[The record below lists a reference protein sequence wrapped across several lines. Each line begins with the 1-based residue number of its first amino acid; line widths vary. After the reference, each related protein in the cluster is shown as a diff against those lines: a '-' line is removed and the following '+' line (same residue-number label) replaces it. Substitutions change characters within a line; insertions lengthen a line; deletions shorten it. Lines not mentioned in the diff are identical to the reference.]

1 MILVWG
7 SDEDPPIADV
17 TDELRARNA
26 DVVRIDN
33 RLLATTDFDVILAPE
48 PQGWIEVQ
56 GRRFVLDSISG
67 IYLRPQPVRDQR
79 LHPASSSLLAIASL
93 LDTRVVNRP
102 TAGRSNLSKPLQLA
116 QIEHAGFAVPP
127 TLVTTD
133 PAAARSFLAEHE
145 RIVYKSISGIRS
157 IVSSLDG
164 SDAARLDNVAT
175 GPVQLQRWIDG
186 VDLRVHVVG
195 RRCFATAI
203 EAQATDYRYGSAPD
217 HIKMMSTDVDDDL
230 AARLVALTASMD
242 LLVAGIDLRITPGDE
257 CICFEVNPSP
267 GFSFYEDATGL
278 PIAAAIADLLLRTD
292 DG

>member
-33 RLLATTDFDVILAPE
+33 RLLATTDFDVTLVPE
-48 PQGWIEVQ
+48 PEGWIEVQ
-56 GRRFVLDSISG
+56 GRRFALDSISG

-79 LHPASSSLLAIASL
+79 LQPASSTLLAIASL
-93 LDTRVVNRP
+93 LDTKVVNRP

-116 QIEHAGFAVPP
+116 QIEQAGLAVPP

-133 PAAARSFLAEHE
+133 PEAARRFLAEHG

-164 SDAARLDNVAT
+164 SNAARLENVAT

-186 VDLRVHVVG
+186 IDLRVHVVG
-195 RRCFATAI
+195 QRCFATAI
-203 EAQATDYRYGSAPD
+203 EAQATDYRYGATGSD
-217 HIKMMSTDVDDDL
+217 IKMMSTDVDDEL
-230 AARLVALTASMD
+230 ARRLIELTASMG
-242 LLVAGIDLRITPGDE
+242 LLVAGIDLRITPDDE
-257 CICFEVNPSP
+257 WICFEVNPSP

-278 PIAAAIADLLLRTD
+278 PIAAAIADLLCR
-292 DG
+292 